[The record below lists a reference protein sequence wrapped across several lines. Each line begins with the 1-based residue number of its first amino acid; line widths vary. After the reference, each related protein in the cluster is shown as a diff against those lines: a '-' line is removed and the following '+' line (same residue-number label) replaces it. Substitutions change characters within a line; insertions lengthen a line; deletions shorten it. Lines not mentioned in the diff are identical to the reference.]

1 MTYQL
6 IDSGEFMKLE
16 QVGPYRLARPS
27 AQAVWKRSLSEGEWK
42 KADVTFERYSDG
54 KGDWKI
60 HNKSMKKIWDVEIAG
75 LKMQMQMTGF
85 GHIGIFAEQK
95 ANWISLMETVAE
107 FKKHGEVKV
116 LNLFAYTG
124 GSTLACAKAGA
135 EVVHLDASKTSI
147 EWAKEN
153 AKLSGLS
160 ESKIRWMLDDAA
172 GFVKRELRRGNKY
185 NGIILDPPSYGRG
198 AKNQVWKIED
208 HLVPLL
214 EDLHQLLDPQRKFVL
229 LSCHSPGY
237 TPTSLSNLLFDTMN
251 AKPAQVSSGEMLI
264 ESQGQKALPSGAF
277 AFFQS

>member
-42 KADVTFERYSDG
+42 RADVTFERYADG

-60 HNKSMKKIWDVEIAG
+60 HNKSMKKVWDVEIAG

-95 ANWISLMETVAE
+95 PNWISLMETVAQ
-107 FKKHGEVKV
+107 FKKQGEVKV

-160 ESKIRWMLDDAA
+160 EAKIRWMLDDAA

-237 TPTSLSNLLFDTMN
+237 TPTSLSNLLFDTMK
-251 AKPAQVSSGEMLI
+251 AKPAQVASGEMLI

-277 AFFQS
+277 AFFKS

>member
-42 KADVTFERYSDG
+42 KADVTFERYADG

-60 HNKSMKKIWDVEIAG
+60 HNKSMKKVWDVEIAG

-95 ANWISLMETVAE
+95 PNWISLMETVAQ
-107 FKKHGEVKV
+107 FKKQGEVKV

-160 ESKIRWMLDDAA
+160 EAKIRWMLDDAA

-237 TPTSLSNLLFDTMN
+237 TPTSLSNLLFDTMK
-251 AKPAQVSSGEMLI
+251 AKPAQVASGEMLI

-277 AFFQS
+277 AFFKS